1 MDLYRFPFDIQS
13 CNITLQSSAYSVDEL
28 KIDSLT
34 DSEWVTHESKDTF
47 QAQGEWELLNINM
60 INSNYTFFWSDN
72 NQLIYQI
79 TIKRRPLLYLVNF
92 MLPIFFFVVLDV
104 MSFFINTNEADKLS
118 FKITLLLSIS
128 VMLLILND
136 TLPSTADKIPLIGVY
151 CSVIFSLIGISI
163 LETILVN
170 FLKAKGAER
179 RSITSVETTSVVSDR
194 GGGVRDLQSPPVND
208 EQMYTLDILKQ
219 ILFECQ
225 ATNQQNQ
232 QEKTPLCWT
241 RVARIIDVA
250 FLVLYIFTIVVFLCV
265 LGKVWEV
272 Y

>member
-72 NQLIYQI
+72 NQLIYQ
-79 TIKRRPLLYLVNF
+79 
-92 MLPIFFFVVLDV
+92 
-104 MSFFINTNEADKLS
+104 
-118 FKITLLLSIS
+118 
-128 VMLLILND
+128 
-136 TLPSTADKIPLIGVY
+136 
-151 CSVIFSLIGISI
+151 
-163 LETILVN
+163 
-170 FLKAKGAER
+170 AKGAEK
-179 RSITSVETTSVVSDR
+179 RSITSVETTSVVSGR